1 MDSHIEEQSSTIQV
15 LPPNKEK
22 IKRLWTIAAY
32 LGIIT
37 CIEFLIAFLWPDGA
51 LKIALFVGLTIV
63 KAFYIVAEFMHLG
76 HEVKVMIWSI
86 LLPLIFVV
94 WLILALLIQGDAIF
108 LLKY

>member
-1 MDSHIEEQSSTIQV
+1 MDSHIEEQSTIQV

-22 IKRLWTIAAY
+22 IRKLWKIAGY

-37 CIEFLIAFLWPDGA
+37 GIEFVIAFFFPDGI

-63 KAFYIVAEFMHLG
+63 KAFYIVSEFMHLG
-76 HEVKVMIWSI
+76 HEAKVMIWSI

-94 WLILALLIQGDAIF
+94 WLILALLIQGDAIY
-108 LLKY
+108 LMKY